1 MPERHDFD
9 FLVLGSGLAGLFF
22 ALRVAEHGRV
32 AIVTK
37 RTAEDSATAWAQG
50 GIAAVLGDDDSFD
63 DHQHDTLGAGAGL
76 CHDDVVQHVVE
87 RAPAMIEAL
96 VALGA
101 RFDSAAPGGPAG
113 GGYALGREGGHTRRR
128 ILHHR
133 DATGRELERALL
145 ERARAHPGIAFFEN
159 HLAVDLITARR
170 SGVSGPERCLG
181 AYVLDGGSALV
192 HRFLAPITLLA
203 TGGAGKVYLY
213 TSNPDVASGDGVAM
227 AYRAGAT
234 VANMEFMQFHPTCLF
249 HPHAKSFL
257 VTEAVRGEGGILRTR
272 AGDAFMG
279 RYHEMA
285 DLAPRDVVA
294 RAIDAELK
302 RSGAEHVLLDITH
315 RDPAFVRERFPNI
328 YQRCLE
334 FGIDMTRQP
343 IPVVPAAH
351 YTCGGVRT
359 DLRGETDLRNLFA
372 AGEVACTGLHG
383 ANRLASNSL
392 LECAVFADAAAGE
405 SLKRLGEA
413 PAPEGVPAWQAQ
425 WVRDS
430 DEAVMIT
437 QNWEE
442 VRRFMWNYVG
452 IVRSDK
458 RLARARHRLRLLQ
471 EEINDYY
478 WNFRVTPDL
487 IELRNLALVASL
499 VIECASWRKE
509 SRGLHYN
516 LDHKETDDGRFRV
529 DTLIRK
535 PVGAGPRVDAVV

>member
-1 MPERHDFD
+1 VP
-9 FLVLGSGLAGLFF
+9 
-22 ALRVAEHGRV
+22 
-32 AIVTK
+32 
-37 RTAEDSATAWAQG
+37 
-50 GIAAVLGDDDSFD
+50 
-63 DHQHDTLGAGAGL
+63 
-76 CHDDVVQHVVE
+76 
-87 RAPAMIEAL
+87 
-96 VALGA
+96 
-101 RFDSAAPGGPAG
+101 
-113 GGYALGREGGHTRRR
+113 
-128 ILHHR
+128 
-133 DATGRELERALL
+133 
-145 ERARAHPGIAFFEN
+145 
-159 HLAVDLITARR
+159 
-170 SGVSGPERCLG
+170 GPERCLG
-181 AYVLDGGSALV
+181 AYVLDRSSTLV
-192 HRFLAPITLLA
+192 HRFLAPVTLLA

-257 VTEAVRGEGGILRTR
+257 ITEAVRGEGGILRTR
-272 AGDAFMG
+272 DGTAFMP

-334 FGIDMTRQP
+334 FGIDITRQA

-392 LECAVFADAAAGE
+392 LECAVFADAAATE
-405 SLKRLGEA
+405 SLKRLGAA
-413 PAPEGVPAWQAQ
+413 PAPEAVPAWQAQ

-458 RLARARHRLRLLQ
+458 RLERARHRIRLLQ
-471 EEINDYY
+471 EEIDDYY

-487 IELRNLALVASL
+487 IELRNLALVAWL
-499 VIECASWRKE
+499 VIECAGWRRE

-516 LDHKETDDGRFRV
+516 IDHDAADDARYRV
-529 DTLIRK
+529 DTVIRK
-535 PVGAGPRVDAVV
+535 PVGAGPRVDAGGSG